1 MPHIP
6 NHPSALKRQRQN
18 QKRREH
24 NRLIKSRVRTVVKK
38 ALDAIAASD
47 PNAAETSLR
56 EAISTL
62 AKAGSKGT
70 IHRNTVSRKIS
81 RLSSR
86 LHKVRTAKA
95 SQPAG
100 S

>member
-6 NHPSALKRQRQN
+6 NHPSALKRHRQN
-18 QKRREH
+18 LKRHEI
-24 NRLIKSRVRTVVKK
+24 NRVIKSRVRTVVKK
-38 ALDAIAASD
+38 ALDAIAGDDAQ
-47 PNAAETSLR
+47 AAEAALR

-62 AKAGSKGT
+62 DKASSKGT

-86 LHKVRTAKA
+86 LHKTHGAKSA
-95 SQPAG
+95 EQAG

>member
-18 QKRREH
+18 LKRREH

-38 ALDAIAASD
+38 ALDAIAGSD
-47 PNAAETSLR
+47 VNAAEASLR

-62 AKAGSKGT
+62 DKAGSKGT
-70 IHRNTVSRKIS
+70 IHRNTVSRKIG

-86 LHKVRTAKA
+86 LHKIRTAKTA
-95 SQPAG
+95 EQAG